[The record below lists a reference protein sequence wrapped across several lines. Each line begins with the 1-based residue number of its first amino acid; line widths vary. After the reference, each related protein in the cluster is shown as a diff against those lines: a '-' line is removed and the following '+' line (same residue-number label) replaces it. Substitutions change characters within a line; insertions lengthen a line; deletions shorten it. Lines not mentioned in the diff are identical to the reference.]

1 MKKELLYLASL
12 CVLLLGQF
20 STKAQDFA
28 KEFVALQSDT
38 ATSETIYVGF
48 ADRIMHTNTTINSM
62 PGFDEL
68 DSTTQAQLRA
78 KYTLVL
84 DKVHDSILLSEFKA
98 EFLSTL
104 VALGFKVVECN
115 PNEFPSRLGTGEHTL
130 SIAQLELEEYM
141 SNDSLTSDRY
151 GQHIVYNKLLNGLR
165 WNTWL
170 LFDQAD
176 STSRQMF
183 FADDGTTDDLFGYIE
198 RDNGQ
203 YYANYQITKINP
215 NNAYLLARSNAEIC
229 GRYLFNFLMN
239 KYVWLK
245 TEGNPPYY
253 YSIDRNNTL
262 LYDNQAFDNFDIIPL
277 GEE

>member
-12 CVLLLGQF
+12 CILLLGQ
-20 STKAQDFA
+20 SGTQAQNFA

-38 ATSETIYVGF
+38 VTSETIYVGF
-48 ADRIMHTNTTINSM
+48 TDRIMHTNSTINSM

-68 DSTTQAQLRA
+68 DSTSQAQLRD

-84 DKVHDSILLSEFKA
+84 DKVHDDILLSEFRA

-104 VALGFKVVECN
+104 STLGFKVVECN
-115 PNEFPSRLGTGEHTL
+115 PQDFPAQLKTGEHTL

-141 SNDSLTSDRY
+141 SRDSLATNQY
-151 GQHIVYNKLLNGLR
+151 GQHITYDKLLNGLR

-183 FADDGTTDDLFGYIE
+183 FADDETTDDFFGYIE
-198 RDNGQ
+198 QDNGQ
-203 YYANYQITKINP
+203 YYVNYQITKINP
-215 NNAYLLARSNAEIC
+215 NDAYLLARSNAEIC

-245 TEGNPPYY
+245 SEGSPTYY
-253 YSIDRNNTL
+253 YSIDHNGTI
-262 LYDNQAFDNFDIIPL
+262 LYDDQAFDNFDIIPMN
-277 GEE
+277 EE

>member
-1 MKKELLYLASL
+1 MKKELLYFVSL
-12 CVLLLGQF
+12 CVLLLGQ
-20 STKAQDFA
+20 SGIQAQNFA

-48 ADRIMHTNTTINSM
+48 TDRIMHTNSTINSM

-68 DSTTQAQLRA
+68 DSTSQAQLRD

-84 DKVHDSILLSEFKA
+84 DKVHDDILLSEFRA

-104 VALGFKVVECN
+104 STLGFKVVECN
-115 PNEFPSRLGTGEHTL
+115 PQDLPAQLKTGEHTL

-141 SNDSLTSDRY
+141 SRDSLATKQY
-151 GQHIVYNKLLNGLR
+151 GQHITYDKLLNGLR

-183 FADDGTTDDLFGYIE
+183 FADDETTDDFFGYIE
-198 RDNGQ
+198 QDNGQ
-203 YYANYQITKINP
+203 YYVNYQITKINP
-215 NNAYLLARSNAEIC
+215 NDAYLLARSNAEIC

-245 TEGNPPYY
+245 SEGGPTYY
-253 YSIDRNNTL
+253 YSIDHNGTI
-262 LYDNQAFDNFDIIPL
+262 LYDDQAFDNFDIIPMN
-277 GEE
+277 EE